1 MSSFPLTNSYF
12 SRWLSHQQPVPVG
25 HDFPWLFF
33 VAVTAWS
40 PGADSSAWTA
50 MSGRAALRIRRCLRT
65 TQGMLGDAERSINH
79 HPTSYMC
86 IFTCNMCYTNANNM
100 CMYIY
105 IIIYIYW
112 LYMWSTFAYLR
123 IVSID
128 LWDKLGLGGVYHI
141 IHKRCWTLSESTVV
155 TRAAIMERV
164 QGGPSFMSVQGFTC
178 KMHRC
183 TSSRWLNPWNT
194 IWVKLTITQVPQIF
208 FLYTAKYK
216 IAPKI
221 AISSKHTT
229 DLSSS
234 RIPFAVRRSSGKRSR
249 RCEPTMMGT

>member
-1 MSSFPLTNSYF
+1 
-12 SRWLSHQQPVPVG
+12 
-25 HDFPWLFF
+25 
-33 VAVTAWS
+33 
-40 PGADSSAWTA
+40 
-50 MSGRAALRIRRCLRT
+50 
-65 TQGMLGDAERSINH
+65 
-79 HPTSYMC
+79 
-86 IFTCNMCYTNANNM
+86 
-100 CMYIY
+100 
-105 IIIYIYW
+105 
-112 LYMWSTFAYLR
+112 MWYTFAYLR

-194 IWVKLTITQVPQIF
+194 IWVKLIITQVPQIF